1 MKAFHFILCLFT
13 FDLLLSITNALS
25 KTLQDPKLDLAA
37 ASELVD
43 ATITSLH
50 QYRSEDKW
58 SVIWQDSVLLA
69 SDCDVH
75 VQPLPRRS
83 TKPPSRFDSYVG
95 TTTHGSRDSLS
106 NESDYRTNMYYPVL
120 DCITGEME
128 SRFSDLRKS
137 LMKALQSCSP
147 KSIFF

>member
-13 FDLLLSITNALS
+13 YDLLSITNALS

-75 VQPLPRRS
+75 VQPLPRF
-83 TKPPSRFDSYVG
+83 TKPPSRLDSYVG
-95 TTTHGSRDSLS
+95 TVMWG
-106 NESDYRTNMYYPVL
+106 
-120 DCITGEME
+120 
-128 SRFSDLRKS
+128 
-137 LMKALQSCSP
+137 
-147 KSIFF
+147 